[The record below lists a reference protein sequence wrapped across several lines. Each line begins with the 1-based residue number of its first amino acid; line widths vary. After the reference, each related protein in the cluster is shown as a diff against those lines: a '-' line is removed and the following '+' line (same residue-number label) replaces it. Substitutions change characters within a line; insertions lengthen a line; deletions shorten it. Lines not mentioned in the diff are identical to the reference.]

1 METINLDI
9 YKKESVDIF
18 TLGWLEYSYS
28 LKKEDKILF
37 YETIK
42 NIKEKQNIIEI
53 LKWLFKTILSKQNKI
68 VVIIKEDIYSLL
80 HYFTF
85 KFT

>member
-9 YKKESVDIF
+9 YKKESVDVF

-53 LKWLFKTILSKQNKI
+53 LKWLFKKILSKQNEI
-68 VVIIKEDIYSLL
+68 VVIIKEDISAW
-80 HYFTF
+80 H
-85 KFT
+85 KGKI

>member
-18 TLGWLEYSYS
+18 TLGGLEYNYS
-28 LKKEDKILF
+28 LKYEDKILF

-53 LKWLFKTILSKQNKI
+53 LKWLFKKILSKQNEI

>member
-53 LKWLFKTILSKQNKI
+53 LKWLFKKILSKQNEI

>member
-9 YKKESVDIF
+9 YKKESVDVF

-53 LKWLFKTILSKQNKI
+53 LKWLFKKILSKQNEI